1 VADLRIAE
9 CVEHSSSF
17 QDCGCLR
24 ELGQRVAD
32 VAFGRDDRRV
42 AQEVLDLRDRH
53 APFRQMVLLQ
63 SLHAKMSSS
72 PHVHDDAAELYVVLK
87 GELHVV
93 TDSESIRVS
102 QGSVALVPAGVPH
115 GVRNEHPEEEV
126 VSLVL
131 LGVSFHKNGVRS
143 YPLPSNTL

>member
-1 VADLRIAE
+1 
-9 CVEHSSSF
+9 
-17 QDCGCLR
+17 
-24 ELGQRVAD
+24 
-32 VAFGRDDRRV
+32 
-42 AQEVLDLRDRH
+42 
-53 APFRQMVLLQ
+53 MVLLQ